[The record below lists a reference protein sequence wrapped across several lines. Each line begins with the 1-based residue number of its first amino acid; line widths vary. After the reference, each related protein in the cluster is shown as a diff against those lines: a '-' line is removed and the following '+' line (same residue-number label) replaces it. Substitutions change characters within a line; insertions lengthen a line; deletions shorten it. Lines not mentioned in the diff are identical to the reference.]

1 MKQIKV
7 KERKMSDGSFWYSGL
22 YRGYAGYH
30 VTNIKLDIRK
40 VRKIIKK
47 KALLMETTFN
57 EIIKTPKCA
66 YLIDKN
72 NRQTSDY
79 FFRGREWGQ
88 GRVFLRKPETIRII
102 G

>member
-1 MKQIKV
+1 MIQIKV

-57 EIIKTPKCA
+57 EIIKTPKCD
-66 YLIDKN
+66 YLIDN
-72 NRQTSDY
+72 RNRQNSDY
-79 FFRGREWGQ
+79 FFRGREWDQ
-88 GRVFLRKPETIRII
+88 NRVLLRKPETIRII